1 MAMPA
6 LIPAVIHLSLRRQ
19 GLTHEWRNGNGSS
32 SFIFTSGSHQSAP
45 KARAGQPGSG
55 MSYIYDPTSPKT
67 VRPNANIPLH
77 FVPAPVLMTS
87 ENKHLAGPGE
97 PIKKEE

>member
-1 MAMPA
+1 
-6 LIPAVIHLSLRRQ
+6 
-19 GLTHEWRNGNGSS
+19 
-32 SFIFTSGSHQSAP
+32 
-45 KARAGQPGSG
+45 
-55 MSYIYDPTSPKT
+55 MSYIYDPTSANT

-87 ENKHLAGPGE
+87 EHKYLAGPGE